1 MLLLDV
7 ANPHPM
13 GHMCRSIALTVDQHK
28 IITLHKTVRD
38 IWCFF
43 FFFGDS
49 IVWFSGVNFVA
60 SIVLQC
66 QKVAMPA
73 SLSQG
78 TKSE

>member
-1 MLLLDV
+1 MPLLDV

-43 FFFGDS
+43 FFGDS

-78 TKSE
+78 TKAE